1 MECTVLYELCSQV
14 LTQLSVTCKQCTLEK
29 VTVKCDL
36 SPCVTRGTSDLFVP
50 HVFAR
55 GSHPAFLICLHMYVH
70 STYCKLAGWLGK
82 RLSPICM
89 HPAYK
94 QISKYKMYPPWMV
107 APHPAYFFFLP
118 LCRFK
123 MIWMT
128 PKDKFFRRWRDQDPK
143 VADFDQSITQYI
155 ELSNKVGLLS
165 EGSSANPTFILSFVI
180 LSHLIPVT

>member
-1 MECTVLYELCSQV
+1 MCLH
-14 LTQLSVTCKQCTLEK
+14 
-29 VTVKCDL
+29 
-36 SPCVTRGTSDLFVP
+36 GTSDLYIS
-50 HVFAR
+50 HVFTR
-55 GSHPAFLICLHMYVH
+55 CSHPASLICLC
-70 STYCKLAGWLGK
+70 STYCTQSKWKLVGWLEK

-94 QISKYKMYPPWMV
+94 QICKYKMCAPWMV

-123 MIWMT
+123 MIWVT

-155 ELSNKVGLLS
+155 ELSNKVSLLT
-165 EGSSANPTFILSFVI
+165 EGSSANPTFMLSFVI
-180 LSHLIPVT
+180 LSHLIPVTWHSS